1 MYKIYKTQKGKIF
14 NPKKIID
21 DCWIELSSATQDD
34 LFEIKSFID
43 IPEDVLL
50 SIRDT
55 DEVPK
60 FEKLDDVNFILLQTP
75 ILKEDIDEDGDVRI
89 RFSVAPL
96 GIIYTSK
103 LIITISEKENDV
115 IEYIKNKL
123 KNYSKNRLIDTAN
136 TPQFILKVLLFTA
149 KLYLRY
155 LKTINQK
162 IRSAQNNL
170 EEAPEND
177 EIIYLMNLEKSLV
190 YFSTSLHS
198 NHIVFEKIAKRKFF
212 TGNEDDEELAEDI
225 LDESKQALETVKI
238 YSKIVGNVTNTFAAI
253 ISNNLNRT
261 VKSLTSLTIILMIPT
276 LVASIYGMNV
286 ALPFQQSPFAFLIT
300 VGISVALVV
309 LVTITLLRK
318 NLF

>member
-14 NPKKIID
+14 NPKKIIS

-50 SIRDT
+50 SIRDV

-60 FEKLDDVNFILLQTP
+60 FEKLDDVNFVLLQTP
-75 ILKEDIDEDGDVRI
+75 IIKEETDEGGETKV

-96 GIIYTSK
+96 GIIYTSN

-115 IEYIKNKL
+115 MEYLKNKL
-123 KNYSKNRLIDTAN
+123 KNYSKNRIIN
-136 TPQFILKVLLFTA
+136 TDNIPRFILIILLFTT
-149 KLYLRY
+149 KIYLRY

-162 IRSAQNNL
+162 IRAAQNNL

-212 TGNEDDEELAEDI
+212 TGNEDDEELVEDI
-225 LDESKQALETVKI
+225 LDESKQAVETVKI
-238 YSKIVGNVTNTFAAI
+238 YNKIIGNVTNTFAAI

-261 VKSLTSLTIILMIPT
+261 VKFLTSITIILMIPT
-276 LVASIYGMNV
+276 LVASVYGMNV
-286 ALPFQQSPFAFLIT
+286 ELPFQHSSFAFLIT
-300 VGISVALVV
+300 VGISLMVAAFVA
-309 LVTITLLRK
+309 ITLFRK